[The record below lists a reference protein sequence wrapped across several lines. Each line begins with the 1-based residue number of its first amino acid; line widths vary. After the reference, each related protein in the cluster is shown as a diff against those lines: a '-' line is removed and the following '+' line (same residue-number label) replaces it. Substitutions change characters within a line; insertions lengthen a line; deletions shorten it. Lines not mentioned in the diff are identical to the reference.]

1 MTISDETL
9 VSYMDGELTPAEA
22 GRVESALAGSPELLR
37 GLLAMLRADKAA
49 GKYFHTIDDRPLPA
63 GIVTAL
69 EQFPTAA
76 STEDTADNVVPLAGA
91 SASAPVSAPAP
102 AYAPRRAAWHL
113 PLAASIAL
121 AIGLGAG
128 LNLGVAPRDAG
139 EAGSLIAA
147 SQPLYDVLESVASGQ
162 TVALEGETTRYATPL
177 MTVAAADGAYC
188 REFEIAG
195 PQVII
200 RGAACRQGDSSW
212 LVAVQTAEATTNADG
227 NYRTASE
234 QRPAAIAAF
243 LATTAPVEATAE
255 QILIA
260 NKWTEN

>member
-1 MTISDETL
+1 MMISDETL

-22 GRVESALAGSPELLR
+22 GRVESALAESPEMIR

-49 GKYFHTIDDRPLPA
+49 GTYFHAIDDRPLPA
-63 GIVTAL
+63 SIITAL
-69 EQFPTAA
+69 EQFPTGAPD
-76 STEDTADNVVPLAGA
+76 EDTADNVVSLAGT
-91 SASAPVSAPAP
+91 PAPAP
-102 AYAPRRAAWHL
+102 APTSANMPRRAAWHL

-121 AIGLGAG
+121 AIGLGTG
-128 LNLGVAPRDAG
+128 LNLGVAPRDTAG
-139 EAGSLIAA
+139 TSSLIAA
-147 SQPLYDVLESVASGQ
+147 SQPLYNVLESVASGQ
-162 TVALEGETTRYATPL
+162 TVALEGKITRYATPL

-195 PQVII
+195 PQVIV

-227 NYRTASE
+227 NYQTASE

-243 LATTAPVEATAE
+243 LAATAAVDATAE

-260 NKWTEN
+260 NKWTE

>member
-22 GRVESALAGSPELLR
+22 GRVESQLAASPELLR

-49 GKYFHTIDDRPLPA
+49 GTYFHAIDDRPLPA

-69 EQFPTAA
+69 EQFPTGA
-76 STEDTADNVVPLAGA
+76 STEEAAGNVVPLA
-91 SASAPVSAPAP
+91 SAPAP
-102 AYAPRRAAWHL
+102 AQANMLRRAAWHL

-121 AIGLGAG
+121 AIGLGTG
-128 LNLGVAPRDAG
+128 LNLGVAPQDGAG
-139 EAGSLIAA
+139 TSSLIAA

-212 LVAVQTAEATTNADG
+212 LVAVQTAEATTSSDG

-234 QRPAAIAAF
+234 QRPVAIAAF

-260 NKWTEN
+260 NKWSEN

>member
-22 GRVESALAGSPELLR
+22 GRVESQLAASPELLR

-49 GKYFHTIDDRPLPA
+49 GTYFHAIDDRPLPA

-69 EQFPTAA
+69 EQFPTGA
-76 STEDTADNVVPLAGA
+76 STEEAAGNVVPLA
-91 SASAPVSAPAP
+91 SAPAP
-102 AYAPRRAAWHL
+102 AQANMLRRAAWHL

-121 AIGLGAG
+121 AIGLGTG
-128 LNLGVAPRDAG
+128 LNLGVAPQDGAG
-139 EAGSLIAA
+139 TSSLIAA
-147 SQPLYDVLESVASGQ
+147 SQPLYDVLENVASGQ
-162 TVALEGETTRYATPL
+162 TVALEGGTARYATPL
-177 MTVAAADGAYC
+177 MTVAAVDGAYC

-195 PQVII
+195 PQVIV
-200 RGAACRQGDSSW
+200 RGAACRQGDGNW
-212 LVAVQTAEATTNADG
+212 LVAVQTAEATTNTDG

-243 LATTAPVEATAE
+243 LAAAAPVDKE
-255 QILIA
+255 QEQTLIA